1 MTSATALCKHLYLVP
16 DKTKHRDISA
26 QLLRQRPNKQTTN
39 PLVSRKHH
47 RKTSSPLGLRRLR
60 PAQVRDPREQ
70 GERVQSGRPQTRPG
84 RRQHAGQDQAHKHKG
99 EDPEDD
105 RLLLR
110 EATEVDVD
118 AVPVER
124 GNDAAPVGGAARERG
139 GVGDAEGAV
148 GVDGEVAEGLREGRE
163 LVGLHRPE
171 EVLALVSQL
180 RSRDLSYMT

>member
-1 MTSATALCKHLYLVP
+1 MTSATALCKHLYFIP
-16 DKTKHRDISA
+16 DKDRA
-26 QLLRQRPNKQTTN
+26 QGHLCPILRQRPNKQTTS

-47 RKTSSPLGLRRLR
+47 RETSSPLGLRRVR

-70 GERVQSGRPQTRPG
+70 GERVQSGRPQTRPR

-99 EDPEDD
+99 EDPKDD

-124 GNDAAPVGGAARERG
+124 GDDAAPVGGPARERG

-180 RSRDLSYMT
+180 RSRDVSRL